1 MSKYYFEGSPI
12 LAPLTIQSTDVVVS
26 SETVTLK
33 RLIHKTDAQRWDL
46 SFGIVTNDNEDAIF
60 LAMLENAYTVKTMDM
75 PQLKK
80 VDDTT
85 TMTGSLSVSVNYVAG
100 ATSIQANNT
109 SGGVLPKGSFI
120 QFANHTKV
128 YVVKSDYLTNGSSL
142 AIYPA
147 LKQDVSGSTLV
158 YYGNFSTKPQLSYL
172 RDDSELSGITYS
184 DGILVSIGAVTIK
197 EVV

>member
-33 RLIHKTDAQRWDL
+33 RLIHKSDAQRWDL
-46 SFGIVTNDNEDAIF
+46 SFGIVADDNEDAIF

-80 VDDTT
+80 VDDNT
-85 TMTGSLSVSVNYVAG
+85 TMTGSLSVSANYVAG
-100 ATSIQANNT
+100 TASIQANNT
-109 SGGVLPKGSFI
+109 SGGLLPKGSFI

-128 YVVKSDYLTNGSSL
+128 YVIKSDYVSNGNTL
-142 AIYPA
+142 EIYPA
-147 LKQDVSGSTLV
+147 LKQDVSGSALV
-158 YYGNFSTKPQLSYL
+158 YYGNFSTKPQLNYL

-184 DGILVSIGAVTIK
+184 DGILVSIGTVTIK